1 MADILTED
9 SSNATVGSEDVKD
22 ANNID
27 AITGEVDVNKDDPD
41 NDDKRTILSEEFDLK
56 LREGMLGDFNNRT
69 DKVYSTIKDHIE
81 EYLFYCNLDYF
92 FLIEEYLFYCNL
104 DYFFGF
110 PS

>member
-27 AITGEVDVNKDDPD
+27 AITGEVDVNKDDAD
-41 NDDKRTILSEEFDLK
+41 SDDKRTILSEEFDLK

-92 FLIEEYLFYCNL
+92 FTLWLPILGL
-104 DYFFGF
+104 K
-110 PS
+110 

>member
-1 MADILTED
+1 MLFSLKMTDIPTGDL
-9 SSNATVGSEDVKD
+9 SNASVSSEDVKD
-22 ANNID
+22 TDNID
-27 AITGEVDVNKDDPD
+27 AITGEVDVHKDDPD

-92 FLIEEYLFYCNL
+92 FTLWIPILGL
-104 DYFFGF
+104 K
-110 PS
+110 